1 MKHGVLCI
9 KHTLTPLNILVVVVF
24 TGLHSTPGLFR
35 TAAKRATYVYL
46 GTQVAFSLPLAS
58 AKPTLCRDLRF
69 IQIDILNSNY
79 STTRF
84 AFTYAWWSAY
94 GFSRHVKNNAAE
106 AAEMELIDQEKVR
119 YTGWCRQLCSA

>member
-1 MKHGVLCI
+1 MSLSSA
-9 KHTLTPLNILVVVVF
+9 LF
-24 TGLHSTPGLFR
+24 PGC
-35 TAAKRATYVYL
+35 
-46 GTQVAFSLPLAS
+46 P
-58 AKPTLCRDLRF
+58 
-69 IQIDILNSNY
+69 QIDILNSTY

-119 YTGWCRQLCSA
+119 WDAVGVGSRSVLIE